1 MYSPSE
7 STHIYWC
14 VLRSPPRQEITYRSL
29 RHLRSGMFY
38 CKSTA
43 QKCNATSSC
52 QSELIALSK
61 GLQQSLWT
69 ASYLEAQG
77 YNREP
82 VTVYQDNQS
91 TIKLVKIGRSNSE
104 LTRHFWVHDL
114 VKRGLVTIQYC
125 PTADMI
131 ADYFTK
137 PLQGSIFI
145 MLRDKVMGL
154 SPAITPLK

>member
-1 MYSPSE
+1 
-7 STHIYWC
+7 
-14 VLRSPPRQEITYRSL
+14 
-29 RHLRSGMFY
+29 MFY

-69 ASYLEAQG
+69 ASFLEAQG

-91 TIKLVKIGRSNSE
+91 TIKLVENGRSNSE
-104 LTRHFWVHDL
+104 LTRHIEIGYFWVHDL
-114 VKRGLVTIQYC
+114 VKRGLVTVQYC
-125 PTADMI
+125 PTADMV

-137 PLQGSIFI
+137 PLQGSTFI
-145 MLRDKVMGL
+145 KLRDKVMGL
-154 SPAITPLK
+154 SPAIMPLK